1 MSSSTSL
8 TNTLALVQKDIILY
22 VYPFWLIFG
31 ITGCVLDLIVFSRRK
46 LRTTTCSICKY
57 RFFSLYSTRGFYQ
70 KHIILLHRLQYWLS
84 NVNIFFIDFFAAS
97 LDHLMTLM
105 IGIGPEMYT
114 LNHPDPQLQSLLF
127 CKLRN
132 YLFQICLMLSR
143 YYISFACIDRYALT
157 LDKAQEILLREK
169 SHIL

>member
-1 MSSSTSL
+1 MR
-8 TNTLALVQKDIILY
+8 DIYQYCDIDLCHCIFIL
-22 VYPFWLIFG
+22 
-31 ITGCVLDLIVFSRRK
+31 
-46 LRTTTCSICKY
+46 
-57 RFFSLYSTRGFYQ
+57 
-70 KHIILLHRLQYWLS
+70 
-84 NVNIFFIDFFAAS
+84 FIDFFAAS
-97 LDHLMTLM
+97 IDHLVTLI